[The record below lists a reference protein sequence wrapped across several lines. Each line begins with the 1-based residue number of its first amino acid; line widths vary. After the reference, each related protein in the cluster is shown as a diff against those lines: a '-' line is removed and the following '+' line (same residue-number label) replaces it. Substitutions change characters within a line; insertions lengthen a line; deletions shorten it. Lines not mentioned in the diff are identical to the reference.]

1 MLPNLLMLN
10 LFIIVFGGGSRR
22 GGCLFGCLFWLVL
35 SVIITIVINVVLI
48 VISMLVSGPPSPGVR
63 V

>member
-1 MLPNLLMLN
+1 MLN

-22 GGCLFGCLFWLVL
+22 GGYLSGCLFWLVL
-35 SVIITIVINVVLI
+35 SVVITIVINVVLI
-48 VISMLVSGPPSPGVR
+48 LISMLVSGPPSPGVN

>member
-1 MLPNLLMLN
+1 MLN

-22 GGCLFGCLFWLVL
+22 GGYLSGCLFWLVL
-35 SVIITIVINVVLI
+35 SVVITIVINVVLI
-48 VISMLVSGPPSPGVR
+48 LISMLVSGPPSLGVN